1 MGNLTEKQ
9 AEYLPYFVMLDLMQ
23 ESGQMNM
30 FGAPAKLREI
40 HPGLGRRQAVDVVS
54 EWMKTKTVASDE
66 QIVPQAIFALDQRSV
81 GRGFFIISSIV
92 LLSGK
97 VKKFLKIN
105 LTIG

>member
-1 MGNLTEKQ
+1 MDNLTEKQ
-9 AEYLPYFVMLDLMQ
+9 TEYLPYFVMLDLMQ

-66 QIVPQAIFALDQRSV
+66 QTYWYKLGLLFAILYIVT
-81 GRGFFIISSIV
+81 
-92 LLSGK
+92 K
-97 VKKFLKIN
+97 TKKGEL
-105 LTIG
+105 

>member
-1 MGNLTEKQ
+1 MPRVGVVLDVTIRSLYLHEWRLSMDNLTEKQ

-66 QIVPQAIFALDQRSV
+66 
-81 GRGFFIISSIV
+81 
-92 LLSGK
+92 
-97 VKKFLKIN
+97 
-105 LTIG
+105 